1 MKLSTN
7 VPDKDYNLISVLYH
21 ALKGADKCDV
31 YIKDAE
37 EDNDEE
43 LAEFFKETKE
53 KHMELAGKAKKLI
66 AGRIS

>member
-1 MKLSTN
+1 MKHSTN

-21 ALKGADKCDV
+21 VLKGADNCDT

-37 EDNDEE
+37 EANDRE
-43 LAEFFKETKE
+43 LADFFKETKE
-53 KHMELAGKAKKLI
+53 KYMEIAEKAKKLA